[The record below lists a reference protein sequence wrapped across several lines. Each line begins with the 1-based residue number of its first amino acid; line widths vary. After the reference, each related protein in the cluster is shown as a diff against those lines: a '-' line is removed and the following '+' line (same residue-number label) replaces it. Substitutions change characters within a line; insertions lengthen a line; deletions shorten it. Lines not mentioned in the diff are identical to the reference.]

1 MSHKGLRSWKFY
13 DEYCFSRLAY
23 TCGKVSLML
32 SDDLLAEAEANS
44 GPFRFGGKKG
54 DEHFFL

>member
-1 MSHKGLRSWKFY
+1 MGHKGLRLWKFY

-23 TCGKVSLML
+23 THGKVSLML
-32 SDDLLAEAEANS
+32 SDDLLAETEANS
-44 GPFRFGGKKG
+44 GPLRFGGKKG